1 MGTHAG
7 GSAPRGGRCPLVSFR
22 SRGQMPRTP
31 LAGSS
36 KLFSSRHALP
46 AYARPL
52 SFPGTLR
59 DTRGRVN
66 NEEWN
71 PAHVLILRKPRPPAM
86 IRAWGA
92 GEKERRI
99 VHPALRNAEGHCLG
113 YWRKERLLPH
123 VGSTRRLLF
132 SAEGSDCPFEVGWLA
147 CF

>member
-1 MGTHAG
+1 
-7 GSAPRGGRCPLVSFR
+7 
-22 SRGQMPRTP
+22 MPRRP

-36 KLFSSRHALP
+36 KLFSSRHVLP

-92 GEKERRI
+92 GEKERQI